1 MFIFAYRLFL
11 QVANYLKSTEFLNT
25 KDKLFEV
32 KTTLNIHGNLV
43 SLDEPKVMGILNI
56 TPDSFYSDSRVNQES
71 SIIKKADQMIAEG
84 AFILDIGGYSTRP
97 GAIEISTEEEKK
109 RAVSAISLI
118 RSRFPDAL
126 ISVDTFRSEVARAA
140 VESGANIINDV
151 SGGNLDDQMFET
163 VVELTVPYILMHMRG
178 TPQTMKG
185 LNQYDN
191 LVVDIGKELAVKSN
205 RLKELGV
212 ADIIIDPGFGFA
224 KSIAQNYELLRNL
237 TYLKRLG
244 YPVLAGLSR
253 KSMIYKTL
261 DGLPEDA
268 LNGTTALNMIALQNG
283 ANLLRVHDV
292 KEAIETIKLYNALNA

>member
-1 MFIFAYRLFL
+1 M
-11 QVANYLKSTEFLNT
+11 
-25 KDKLFEV
+25 
-32 KTTLNIHGNLV
+32 NIHGNLV

-97 GAIEISTEEEKK
+97 GAIEISVEEEKN
-109 RAVSAISLI
+109 RAVFAISLI
-118 RSRFPDAL
+118 RSRFPDSL

-163 VVELTVPYILMHMRG
+163 VAELTIPYILMHMRG

-185 LNQYDN
+185 FNQYNN
-191 LVVDIGKELAVKSN
+191 LLVDIGKELAVKCN

-244 YPVLAGLSR
+244 YPLLAGLSR

-261 DGLPEDA
+261 EGLPEDA

>member
-1 MFIFAYRLFL
+1 M
-11 QVANYLKSTEFLNT
+11 NT

-97 GAIEISTEEEKK
+97 GAIEISVEEEKN

-163 VVELTVPYILMHMRG
+163 VAELTIPYILMHMRG

-185 LNQYDN
+185 FNQYNN
-191 LVVDIGKELAVKSN
+191 LLVDIGKELAVKCN

-244 YPVLAGLSR
+244 YPLLAGLSR

-261 DGLPEDA
+261 EGLPEDA